1 MRTEYHTKENVCT
14 RAWELSKLVS
24 SSNSCKHLR
33 LWYFEADVKISNLNS
48 CVLSVNLEE
57 RKH

>member
-33 LWYFEADVKISNLNS
+33 LWYFEVDVKISNLNS
-48 CVLSVNLEE
+48 CVLLVNLE
-57 RKH
+57 